1 MNNMELKPFKP
12 FFLNHCYSVRKPMCI
27 KICSFYILK
36 YEDIFFVRQCGFF
49 LITFYS
55 ILSQLEL

>member
-1 MNNMELKPFKP
+1 
-12 FFLNHCYSVRKPMCI
+12 MCI